1 MGNKY
6 QLGCAPC
13 ALLMNFLY
21 LYKRRSFMD
30 NHPNCNL
37 WFNVAQIDD
46 VISQAQT
53 TRQVL
58 GSQRAFF
65 GDVQGKVKHLSDR
78 FPIIRG
84 VLGTLIMKQFLH
96 HSAFLIWFTINLVT
110 EMRLISYRLL
120 QVRSNGGDRETLLF
134 YQQSLLPVR
143 CFLSSIGFQNN

>member
-84 VLGTLIMKQFLH
+84 VLGTLIIKQFLH
-96 HSAFLIWFTINLVT
+96 HSAFLI
-110 EMRLISYRLL
+110 
-120 QVRSNGGDRETLLF
+120 
-134 YQQSLLPVR
+134 
-143 CFLSSIGFQNN
+143 